1 MKILAPS
8 INLAEYAR
16 NVWRVTALHG
26 QSIDDFKDPES
37 WAHVA
42 FNFKRFDKVELIA
55 EDGSFYAEGIVLK
68 ITKTSAAVK
77 FYLCEDLNPS
87 KEKPE
92 EGAKF
97 EAEWG
102 GAAKWRIVRKS
113 DGEIIETGIGSK
125 EEALSLAAKFNKEGE

>member
-55 EDGSFYAEGIVLK
+55 EDGSFYAEGVVLK
-68 ITKTSAAVK
+68 ITKTSAMVK
-77 FYLCEDLNPS
+77 FYLQHEMS
-87 KEKPE
+87 EKVE
-92 EGAKF
+92 TTTDSAYY
-97 EAEWG
+97 AEFAG
-102 GAAKWRIVRKS
+102 RAKWRVVRRS
-113 DGEIIETGIGSK
+113 DSEVVESHLETK
-125 EEALSLAAKFNKEGE
+125 DEARALADKLNQEGE